1 MTKVFARELSHKLP
15 EPAPVRHRL
24 RGHERRAEILT
35 AATKV
40 FHRKGYEAAS
50 LQDIADELGIRKAS
64 LFYYFPSKEELLHEV
79 LASIIS
85 RGIANL
91 RQIMAVPAD
100 PLTVLWRL
108 VAGHILHLCEYLEE
122 TAVFLHE
129 RKSIPAEKRHTVL
142 ADDHTYQNHFVE
154 TIREAQAAGL
164 IRPDVDPKLAAL
176 SVLGS
181 ANWTYTWFRRSGS
194 MKPEVIGE
202 QFATMSVNGLA
213 SPKALET
220 WRKPS
225 LSKTSLSKPPVSK
238 PSVSEAISPSA
249 ARR

>member
-1 MTKVFARELSHKLP
+1 MTKVLARQPSLKPP
-15 EPAPVRHRL
+15 EQAPVRRRL

-35 AATKV
+35 VATKV

-79 LASIIS
+79 LATIIS
-85 RGIANL
+85 RGIANS
-91 RQIMAVPAD
+91 RRIMATPAD

-108 VAGHILHLCEYLEE
+108 IVGHILHLCEYLEE

-129 RKSIPAEKRHTVL
+129 RKSIPAEKRHVVL
-142 ADDHTYQNHFVE
+142 TDDYAYQSIFVE
-154 TIREAQAAGL
+154 TIREGQAAGL
-164 IRPDVDPKLAAL
+164 IRRDVDAKLAAL

-181 ANWTYTWFRRSGS
+181 ANWTYTWFRREGS
-194 MKPEVIGE
+194 ITPDVIGE

-213 SPKALET
+213 SQKALNT
-220 WRKPS
+220 WRKPAP
-225 LSKTSLSKPPVSK
+225 LEAVAVS
-238 PSVSEAISPSA
+238 P
-249 ARR
+249 